1 MSERSHG
8 PLAHVLAV
16 RDAADPEQ
24 PMRMAHREAL
34 IYTLGKAA
42 ELEHLVMCQYL
53 YAAFSL
59 KDGEAEGL
67 SADQLVSVR
76 HWRRE
81 LFGIAAQ
88 EMLHFALVQNVL
100 AAVGAAPRLARPNLP
115 LPPGAYPA
123 GVKIAMLPF
132 GEVALRH
139 FAFLERPEGMD
150 MADAEGM
157 AAMDKAVELPHD
169 EEDEIGPHLQDF
181 DTIGH
186 LYRSIEDGLGSLA
199 ERMGEDRLF
208 IGPRRAQ
215 ATAEHFRWE
224 ELTAV
229 HDLESAH
236 TAIDTIVEQGEG
248 LRGDWQEAHFGRLM
262 RMLDDFLA
270 MRGADPGFDPTRPID
285 LAHVRPPSSG
295 ADVTLIT
302 DPFSTRVT
310 DLLNAVYEV
319 VLQLL
324 SRYFTNT
331 DESPA
336 QLSTLADVAV
346 GLMFGAIK
354 PLGSLVTRLPIGTER
369 PGRTIGPALELF
381 YDVDYLLPYREAAW
395 TIMAERLREIAE
407 LAVRCRN
414 QCVPEYMPAISRVAT
429 TLGQQAERLEAA
441 SALQT

>member
-1 MSERSHG
+1 
-8 PLAHVLAV
+8 
-16 RDAADPEQ
+16 
-24 PMRMAHREAL
+24 
-34 IYTLGKAA
+34 
-42 ELEHLVMCQYL
+42 
-53 YAAFSL
+53 
-59 KDGEAEGL
+59 
-67 SADQLVSVR
+67 
-76 HWRRE
+76 
-81 LFGIAAQ
+81 
-88 EMLHFALVQNVL
+88 
-100 AAVGAAPRLARPNLP
+100 
-115 LPPGAYPA
+115 
-123 GVKIAMLPF
+123 
-132 GEVALRH
+132 
-139 FAFLERPEGMD
+139 MD

-157 AAMDKAVELPHD
+157 AAMDRAVELAHD

-236 TAIDTIVEQGEG
+236 AAIDTIVEQGEG

-270 MRGADPGFDPTRPID
+270 LRDADPGFVPTRPIQ

-354 PLGSLVTRLPIGTER
+354 PLGGLVTQLPIGAER

-381 YDVDYLLPYREAAW
+381 YDVDYLLPHREAAW

-429 TLGQQAERLEAA
+429 ALGQQAERLEAA
-441 SALQT
+441 SALARPS